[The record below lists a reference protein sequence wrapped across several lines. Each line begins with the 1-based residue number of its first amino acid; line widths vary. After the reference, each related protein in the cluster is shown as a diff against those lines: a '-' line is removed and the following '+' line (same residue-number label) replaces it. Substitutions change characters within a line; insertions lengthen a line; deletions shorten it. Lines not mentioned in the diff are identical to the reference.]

1 MSKWIVVCFFL
12 WGGTHAWSQSN
23 AEREKIQQLEM
34 QREAERQR
42 ALRQKLDS
50 AIALVNEGNYESADG
65 KLRDVLRN
73 IRSVPSELAFYV
85 GKNSHYLQRHKQAID
100 WLNKYIQLKGTSGQF
115 YAESVT
121 LLRQSEVAVLK
132 ENENQRQKA
141 AELFSKDFDI
151 DCGPTGK
158 VVCPVCNGSTV
169 VIKKGYFGNKYS
181 TCQFCH
187 QKGFLVCED
196 YNKLLRGELRPTQQQ

>member
-1 MSKWIVVCFFL
+1 MNKWILACILL
-12 WGGTHAWSQSN
+12 WGGTQAWGQTN
-23 AEREKIQQLEM
+23 AERDKIQQLEM

-42 ALRQKLDS
+42 GIRQKLDS
-50 AIALVNEGNYESADG
+50 AIVLVNEGSHEAADE
-65 KLRDVLRN
+65 KLRAVLRN

-85 GKNSHYLQRHKQAID
+85 GKNSHYLNRHKQAID

-115 YAESVT
+115 YAEAVA
-121 LLRQSEVAVLK
+121 LQRQSEAAVLK
-132 ENENQRQKA
+132 ENETQRQQA
-141 AELFSKDFDI
+141 ADVFSKDYDI

-196 YNKLLRGELRPTQQQ
+196 YNKLLRGELKPNATH

>member
-1 MSKWIVVCFFL
+1 MSRWVLFFVL
-12 WGGTHAWSQSN
+12 LLSGATVFAQSGS
-23 AEREKIQQLEM
+23 EREKIQQLEM

-50 AIALVNEGNYESADG
+50 AIALVNEGGHEAADE
-65 KLRDVLRN
+65 KLRDVLRA

-85 GKNSHYLQRHKQAID
+85 GKNSHFLERHKQAID

-115 YAESVT
+115 YGEAVA

-132 ENENQRQKA
+132 ETETQRQKT
-141 AELFSKDFDI
+141 AELFSKDYDI

-181 TCQFCH
+181 TCQFCQ

-196 YNKLLRGELRPTQQQ
+196 YNKLLRGELKPNATH